1 MVTWTRR
8 IFTLA
13 AAGIV
18 AAAVV
23 PAPAIAYPPKDVQDE
38 SRNSPDH
45 RITDVITP
53 VSPVSLRA
61 DEPMTI
67 IIIEPAP
74 PRPPRIDLPG
84 PR

>member
-1 MVTWTRR
+1 MATWARR

-23 PAPAIAYPPKDVQDE
+23 PDPANAYPPKDVQDE

-45 RITDVITP
+45 KTTDVITA
-53 VSPVSLRA
+53 VSPASLRA

-74 PRPPRIDLPG
+74 PRPPRIEVSE